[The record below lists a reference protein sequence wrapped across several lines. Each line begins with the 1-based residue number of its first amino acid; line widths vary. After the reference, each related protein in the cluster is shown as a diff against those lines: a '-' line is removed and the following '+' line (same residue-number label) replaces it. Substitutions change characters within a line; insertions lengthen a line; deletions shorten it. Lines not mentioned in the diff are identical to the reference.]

1 MRNLSVNKPAVEL
14 KELFIPV
21 LQHSVYV
28 CVCSLHLLLRGP
40 VFVLLISHTVAADHS
55 LLNLAFCLACH
66 SMSSCISRLHV
77 ECLYISYV
85 ACFYRLRNIVS
96 TKVVLMKSSF
106 MKNIISRTVS

>member
-1 MRNLSVNKPAVEL
+1 MPIPVI
-14 KELFIPV
+14 IPV

-28 CVCSLHLLLRGP
+28 CVCITRPS
-40 VFVLLISHTVAADHS
+40 VCSLLISHTVAADHS

-77 ECLYISYV
+77 QYLYISYV

-106 MKNIISRTVS
+106 MKNIISRTVL